1 MNYSNFIVKLI
12 TLPEQS
18 FFEAETSLIEI
29 IVQFSENDTSMYIE
43 NLQLSLWGNLGYD
56 FKNHY
61 QINDYILIEGSLS
74 FIEKISKNYEV
85 ENEIEFT
92 INRVYPLT
100 LKSNSLNIN
109 SLNSKKNY
117 KLPF

>member
-18 FFEAETSLIEI
+18 FFENGISLVGIK
-29 IVQFSENDTSMYIE
+29 VQFSENE
-43 NLQLSLWGNLGYD
+43 NSTYVENFQLSIWGNLAYD

-61 QINDYILIEGSLS
+61 QINDYIFIEGSLS
-74 FIEKISKNYEV
+74 FIEKITKNYEV

-92 INRVYPLT
+92 VSKIYPLT
-100 LKSNSLNIN
+100 LK
-109 SLNSKKNY
+109 LNSSTINTLNTKKNY